1 MNRLE
6 EELRN
11 SLARKEAPTGFA
23 ERVTGRMSARAS
35 REQRGWGKWLSLF
48 QLPKV
53 AWAAVGVVACLTV
66 TIGIVQYRGYQ
77 KTRAQGELAKNQLM
91 LALKIAGT
99 KLSFAQRKVLE
110 MHNRAV
116 PAERS
121 GDQ

>member
-11 SLARKEAPTGFA
+11 SLARKEAPAGFA
-23 ERVTGRMSARAS
+23 ERVTGRIGARAPRKQS
-35 REQRGWGKWLSLF
+35 GGKRLSLF

-53 AWAAVGVVACLTV
+53 AWAAVGVVTCLTV

-110 MHNRAV
+110 MHSRAV
-116 PAERS
+116 PAGRS
-121 GDQ
+121 GNQ

>member
-11 SLARKEAPTGFA
+11 SLARKEAPAGFA
-23 ERVTGRMSARAS
+23 ERVTARIRAKAP
-35 REQRGWGKWLSLF
+35 REQRGWEKWISLF
-48 QLPKV
+48 RLPKV
-53 AWAAVGVVACLTV
+53 AWTAVGVVTCLTV
-66 TIGIVQYRGYQ
+66 AIGIIQYRGYQ

-110 MHNRAV
+110 IHNRAV